1 VGWFRSRGRKRTE
14 PLPANTEF
22 SVVTGDL
29 VLASGQ
35 TLRFDAIVPT
45 VFNGTA
51 FPGEG
56 VGGIPQHAETV
67 WFALQVAQDSHPG
80 CRWLSESDVDMAA
93 ATADQSAWALANGV
107 NERFG

>member
-1 VGWFRSRGRKRTE
+1 
-14 PLPANTEF
+14 
-22 SVVTGDL
+22 
-29 VLASGQ
+29 
-35 TLRFDAIVPT
+35 
-45 VFNGTA
+45 
-51 FPGEG
+51 
-56 VGGIPQHAETV
+56 V